1 MTTAKQPLKSLI
13 NQRLLMRLAI
23 SEESCNSISEELYEV
38 VRIYL
43 AKTIEVRRL
52 RYRDMDTD
60 QQYFLAFHVK
70 CDVCGAGV
78 AEDCRNLRKPGSY
91 NEKPHYDR
99 LVSGYQA
106 THFRQIAG
114 LGYPDD

>member
-1 MTTAKQPLKSLI
+1 MSFLTKRIRGVRVLDLIGLGLLISLI
-13 NQRLLMRLAI
+13 L
-23 SEESCNSISEELYEV
+23 SV
-38 VRIYL
+38 YL